1 MKAAIDKAGR
11 VVIPSEI
18 RRRAGWVPGTELEI
32 VVEDDSSVRL
42 VRDVPGPRLLK
53 VGRRLLARP
62 TAKKGARPPVDVA
75 ALVEEERGRGP
86 W

>member
-75 ALVEEERGRGP
+75 ALVEEERGRWP